1 MRSIERLAFQVSLI
15 IFLAALLVAALGIAA
30 LLGIF

>member
-1 MRSIERLAFQVSLI
+1 MRQLDRLALQVSLI